1 MSEPSGIEQFKT
13 AAEQYLGTVTTGERW
28 GFGQPAPEPSDAPS
42 AHDLVIGDMARRKEF
57 GLAKY
62 GTPLQHDNGRDHLV
76 DAYKEVLDLAVY
88 LRNEIE
94 ARHERGLPIID
105 PKNPDHCEFVAAML
119 CQPDIPD
126 DPANPTAWFRQA
138 RQLRERGE

>member
-1 MSEPSGIEQFKT
+1 MSKPVRGIEQFKT
-13 AAEQYLGTVTTGERW
+13 ATERYLEAVTTGEQW

-42 AHDLVIGDMARRKEF
+42 AHDLVIEDMARRKEF

-76 DAYKEVLDLAVY
+76 DAYEEVLDLAVY

-94 ARHERGLPIID
+94 AHPARG
-105 PKNPDHCEFVAAML
+105 
-119 CQPDIPD
+119 
-126 DPANPTAWFRQA
+126 
-138 RQLRERGE
+138 ERGE